1 MKKSW
6 DWYCVAEMEQQKID
20 RINWLAA
27 EKKLR
32 ELTPEEQAE
41 QQALRAEYLAEL
53 RASLRGTLDNTVLE
67 RPDGSREKL
76 QKKQ

>member
-1 MKKSW
+1 MKKSSG
-6 DWYCVAEMEQQKID
+6 WYCVAEMEQQKID

-32 ELTPEEQAE
+32 ELTPEEQTE
-41 QQALRAEYLAEL
+41 QQALRAEYLAEV